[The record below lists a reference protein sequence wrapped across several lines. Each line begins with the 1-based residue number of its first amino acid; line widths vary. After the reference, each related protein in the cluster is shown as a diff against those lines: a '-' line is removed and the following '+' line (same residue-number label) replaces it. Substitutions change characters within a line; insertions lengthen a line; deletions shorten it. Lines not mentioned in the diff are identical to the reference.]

1 VAKKVCIKEKRMTKA
16 QLQTYVDDL
25 YTNIEKDM
33 DENAHSS
40 ARMIAKVVNRLYSLG
55 MMLEKYNANNTKNK
69 TLNKIVRESKKW
81 TA

>member
-1 VAKKVCIKEKRMTKA
+1 MTKA
-16 QLQTYVDDL
+16 QLQNYVDDL
-25 YTNIEKDM
+25 YTDIERDM
-33 DENAHSS
+33 DRNAHSP

-81 TA
+81 TV